1 MCHYIFF
8 YLFMSFTVLF
18 LLIFMFTYNTFSI
31 FTFIYITFSKIFQ
44 FQLNKPL
51 IFPSSTILNS
61 KKKTF
66 GLKII
71 SLFRSPSFKEEHFIG
86 SSALSIEN
94 ARTSL
99 GRPTIQ
105 MLQC

>member
-1 MCHYIFF
+1 MQYSAI
-8 YLFMSFTVLF
+8 
-18 LLIFMFTYNTFSI
+18 
-31 FTFIYITFSKIFQ
+31 
-44 FQLNKPL
+44 
-51 IFPSSTILNS
+51 
-61 KKKTF
+61 KKTF
-66 GLKII
+66 GLKIM
-71 SLFRSPSFKEEHFIG
+71 SLFRFPSFKEEHFIG